1 MTDPVDG
8 RKGKWIEYVD
18 ETVFGITPANPIM
31 KAFPGELIDFEIDG
45 GAEFETYKILKGPT
59 DADPLS
65 CGITRKTGEKA
76 HTVKISLKVTAMDL
90 IPYVIMGATTTTLT
104 PGTTPHPV
112 SIGCIIGTE
121 YCVVSGCVLTNHEVN
136 FKDRKSVGELTLE
149 FQGVERTIWAWASD
163 YIGTGSHASAEFT
176 VPFQL
181 EDVTDLLYDDLPVNL
196 FGLIIDSFKFGIK
209 NNVEPVLD
217 GSVLWMS
224 KISSWNYTGREIT
237 VDLGCTLTEMAM
249 VDQVLAGD
257 NVHALEFTIVGN
269 TFIVS
274 SIAWTNAPSVK
285 AAPAELIGM
294 NLTNEPTAARLEVT

>member
-18 ETVFGITPANPIM
+18 ETMVFGTTPDNPIM

-59 DADPLS
+59 DTDPLS
-65 CGITRKTGEKA
+65 CGVTRKTVEKA

-90 IPYVIMGATTTTLT
+90 IPYVVMGATTTTFT

-136 FKDRKSVGELTLE
+136 FKDRKSVGELNLE
-149 FQGVERTIWAWASD
+149 FQGVERTDWGSD
-163 YIGTGSHASAEFT
+163 YIGTGSHASA
-176 VPFQL
+176 VPAAPLQL
-181 EDVTDLLYDDLPVNL
+181 NDIAYMMYDGSSVGIV
-196 FGLIIDSFKFGIK
+196 GLIMDSLKFGIK
-209 NNVEPVLD
+209 NNVEPVTE
-217 GSVLWMS
+217 GSVPWAS
-224 KISSWNYTGREIT
+224 KITAWNYTGREIS
-237 VDLGCTLTEMAM
+237 VDLGCSLTEMTM
-249 VDQVLAGD
+249 VDQVLAGANNHTLEFSIGGD
-257 NVHALEFTIVGN
+257 EFTI
-269 TFIVS
+269 S